1 MSERPSQD
9 LFHLRPSAWLN
20 RFEYLLLL
28 AVLAL
33 LWFAY
38 DRFWALGGSLLILL
52 LALRW
57 RASGQLLLP
66 HRMKGALQL
75 RDKPPRLVCY
85 ACSFDDG
92 LEAWPLQELKL
103 HVSRYFLLIRH
114 RGNALLL
121 VADSFESPAE
131 HARFR
136 RHLLQMLEHHAC

>member
-1 MSERPSQD
+1 MSERSSQD

-20 RFEYLLLL
+20 RLEYLLLL

-38 DRFWALGGSLLILL
+38 DSFWALGGSLLILL

-92 LEAWPLQELKL
+92 LEAWPLRELKL
-103 HVSRYFLLIRH
+103 HLSRHFLLIRH
-114 RGNALLL
+114 RSSALLL